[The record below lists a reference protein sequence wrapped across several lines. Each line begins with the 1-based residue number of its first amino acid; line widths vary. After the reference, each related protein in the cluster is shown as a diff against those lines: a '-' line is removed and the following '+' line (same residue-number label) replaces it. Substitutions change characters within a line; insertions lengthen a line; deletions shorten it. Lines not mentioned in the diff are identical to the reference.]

1 MEYSGM
7 KEIVWGVWKE
17 RENMNADMKWLDN
30 PEVFKVNQLE
40 AHSDHCYYLDYS
52 DMKKEKNPLLQSLNG
67 QWEFAY
73 SKNVMERPVDF
84 YKETFDAS
92 GFDKIMVPGHI
103 ELAGYDKIRYIN
115 TMYPWE
121 GKEYHRGAYSMEA
134 TGAEEGMFSE
144 AQYNPV
150 GSYIKYFDLDKN
162 MCGKRIYICFEG
174 VEEAMYLWLN
184 GQFIG
189 YAEDS
194 FTPSEFDLTP
204 YVKEKGNVLAV
215 QVHKMSTA
223 AFLEDQD
230 FFRFFGI
237 FRNVTLK
244 AIPDVHLE
252 DVWFKP
258 VLNQDNE
265 SGSVSVS
272 MKVSATDSQNVT
284 AGFILKDREENIL
297 VEKSLQLNKENN
309 HLEGTICVDL
319 ESVKLWDNHNPY
331 LYHAYVEL
339 KAEDGSLA
347 EVIPYDIGFRRIEI
361 IDKVVYLNGKRL
373 VITGVNRHEWNA
385 RTGRCIGIEDMKAD
399 ISCMLRN
406 NINSVRTCH
415 YPDQIPW
422 YYMCDDAGIYVMAET
437 NLESHGSFQKLG
449 AIEPSC
455 NVPGSIPQWRDAVL
469 ERAKNNF
476 ETFKNH
482 TSILFWSLGNESYAG
497 DDIEAMN
504 VYFAEKKDGRLV
516 HYESSYY
523 NRAYEDT
530 ISDLETRMYAKPEDV
545 EEYLNNSPK
554 KPYILCEFMHDMGNS
569 MGGLGSYMKLIDKY
583 DRYHGGFI
591 WDFIDQAIMV
601 KDPVTGRDVLRY
613 GGDFDDKPAD
623 YEFSANGIVF
633 ADRKEKPAM
642 QEVRYYYGLYR

>member
-1 MEYSGM
+1 VEYSGM

-40 AHSDHCYYLDYS
+40 SHSDHCYYLDYS

-121 GKEYHRGAYSMEA
+121 GKEYHRGAYSMES
-134 TGAEEGMFSE
+134 TGKEAGMFSE
-144 AQYNPV
+144 AEYNPV
-150 GSYIKYFDLDKN
+150 GSYIKRFDLN
-162 MCGKRIYICFEG
+162 ETMCGKRIHICFEG

-184 GQFIG
+184 GQFVG

-204 YVKEKGNVLAV
+204 FIREKENVLAV

-244 AIPDVHLE
+244 ALPDAHME
-252 DVWFKP
+252 DVWFQP
-258 VLNQDNE
+258 VLNQDNS
-265 SGSVSVS
+265 SGKVSVI
-272 MKVSATDSQNVT
+272 MKVTAPEKQNVDARFVLT
-284 AGFILKDREENIL
+284 DREGTVIT
-297 VEKSLQLNKENN
+297 EKCLQLQGRDGIFT
-309 HLEGTICVDL
+309 GTIHTDVQNI
-319 ESVKLWDNHNPY
+319 KLWDNHSPY
-331 LYHAYVEL
+331 LYHACVEL
-339 KAEDGSLA
+339 IEENGVML
-347 EVIPYDIGFRRIEI
+347 EVVPYDIGFRRLEV
-361 IDKVVYLNGKRL
+361 IDKVIYLNGKRL
-373 VITGVNRHEWNA
+373 VITGVNRHEWNPK
-385 RTGRCIGIEDMKAD
+385 TGRCIGMQEMTAD
-399 ISCMLRN
+399 IDCMLRN
-406 NINSVRTCH
+406 NINAVRTCH

-422 YYMCDDAGIYVMAET
+422 YYLCDKAGIYVMAET
-437 NLESHGSFQKLG
+437 NLESHGTFQKLG

-455 NVPGSIPQWRDAVL
+455 NVPGSIPQWREVVL
-469 ERAKNNF
+469 DRAISNF

-482 TSILFWSLGNESYAG
+482 TSVLFWSLGNESYAG
-497 DDIEAMN
+497 DDLGAMN
-504 VYFAEKKDGRLV
+504 TYFKEKRDGRLV
-516 HYESSYY
+516 HYESSFY
-523 NRAYEDT
+523 NRAYEE
-530 ISDLETRMYAKPEDV
+530 SRMYAKPKEV
-545 EEYLNNSPK
+545 EEYLNNNPK
-554 KPYILCEFMHDMGNS
+554 KPYLLCEFMHDMGNS
-569 MGGLGSYMKLIDKY
+569 MGGLGSYMKLIDQY
-583 DRYHGGFI
+583 EMYHGGFI
-591 WDFIDQAIMV
+591 WDFIDQAILIR
-601 KDPVTGRDVLRY
+601 DPVTGKEVLRY
-613 GGDFDDKPAD
+613 GGDFDDRPAD

>member
-1 MEYSGM
+1 
-7 KEIVWGVWKE
+7 
-17 RENMNADMKWLDN
+17 MNADMKWLDN

-40 AHSDHCYYLDYS
+40 PHSDHCYYLDYS

-162 MCGKRIYICFEG
+162 MCGKRIHICFEG

-204 YVKEKGNVLAV
+204 YIKEKGNVLAV

-385 RTGRCIGIEDMKAD
+385 RTGRCIGIEDMKTD

-422 YYMCDDAGIYVMAET
+422 YYMCDNAGIYVMAET

-504 VYFAEKKDGRLV
+504 VYFAEKQDGRLV

-583 DRYHGGFI
+583 DMYHGGFI

-601 KDPVTGRDVLRY
+601 KDPVTGKDVLRY

>member
-40 AHSDHCYYLDYS
+40 SHSDHCYYLDYS

-297 VEKSLQLNKENN
+297 VEKSLQLNKEND

-319 ESVKLWDNHNPY
+319 ESVRLWDNHNPY
-331 LYHAYVEL
+331 LYHAYIEL

-373 VITGVNRHEWNA
+373 IITGVNRHEWNA

-530 ISDLETRMYAKPEDV
+530 ISDFETRMYAKPEDV

-583 DRYHGGFI
+583 DMYHGGFI

-601 KDPVTGRDVLRY
+601 KDSVTGKDVLRY

>member
-1 MEYSGM
+1 
-7 KEIVWGVWKE
+7 
-17 RENMNADMKWLDN
+17 MNADMKWLDN
-30 PEVFKVNQLE
+30 PEVFRVNQLE

-52 DMKKEKNPLLQSLNG
+52 DMKKEKNPLFQSLNG
-67 QWEFAY
+67 QWEFSY
-73 SKNVMERPVDF
+73 SKNVKSRPVNF
-84 YKETFDAS
+84 YEETFDAS

-319 ESVKLWDNHNPY
+319 ESVRLWDNHNPY

-422 YYMCDDAGIYVMAET
+422 YYMCDNAGIYVMAET

-504 VYFAEKKDGRLV
+504 VYFAEKQDGRLV

-530 ISDLETRMYAKPEDV
+530 ISDFETRMYAKPEDV

-583 DRYHGGFI
+583 DMYHGGFI

-601 KDPVTGRDVLRY
+601 KDSVTGKDVLRY

>member
-1 MEYSGM
+1 
-7 KEIVWGVWKE
+7 
-17 RENMNADMKWLDN
+17 MNADMKWLDN

-40 AHSDHCYYLDYS
+40 PHSDHCYYLDYS

-121 GKEYHRGAYSMEA
+121 GKEYHRGAYSMDA

-162 MCGKRIYICFEG
+162 MCGKRIHICFEG

-184 GQFIG
+184 GQVIG

-204 YVKEKGNVLAV
+204 YIKEKGNVLAV

-361 IDKVVYLNGKRL
+361 IDKVVCLNGKRL

-504 VYFAEKKDGRLV
+504 VYFAEKQDGRLV

-530 ISDLETRMYAKPEDV
+530 ISDFETRMYAKPEDV

-583 DRYHGGFI
+583 DMYHGGFI

-601 KDPVTGRDVLRY
+601 KDPVTGKDVLRY

>member
-1 MEYSGM
+1 
-7 KEIVWGVWKE
+7 
-17 RENMNADMKWLDN
+17 MNADMKWLDN

-40 AHSDHCYYLDYS
+40 PHSDHCYYLDYS

-73 SKNVMERPVDF
+73 SKNAMERPVDF

-162 MCGKRIYICFEG
+162 MCGKRIHICFEG

-319 ESVKLWDNHNPY
+319 ESLKLWDNHNPY

-455 NVPGSIPQWRDAVL
+455 NVPGSIPQWRGAVL

-530 ISDLETRMYAKPEDV
+530 ISDFETRMYAKPEDV

-583 DRYHGGFI
+583 DMYHGGFI

-601 KDPVTGRDVLRY
+601 KDSVTGKDVLRY

>member
-1 MEYSGM
+1 
-7 KEIVWGVWKE
+7 
-17 RENMNADMKWLDN
+17 MNADMKWLDN

-40 AHSDHCYYLDYS
+40 PHSDHCYYLDYS

-230 FFRFFGI
+230 FFRFFGM

-309 HLEGTICVDL
+309 HLEGTICVNL
-319 ESVKLWDNHNPY
+319 ESVRLWDNHNPY

-530 ISDLETRMYAKPEDV
+530 ISDFETRMYAKPEDV

-583 DRYHGGFI
+583 DMYHGGFI

-601 KDPVTGRDVLRY
+601 KDSVTGKDVLRY

>member
-1 MEYSGM
+1 
-7 KEIVWGVWKE
+7 
-17 RENMNADMKWLDN
+17 MNADMKWLDN

-40 AHSDHCYYLDYS
+40 PHSDHCYYLDYS
-52 DMKKEKNPLLQSLNG
+52 DMKKERNPLLQSLNG

-162 MCGKRIYICFEG
+162 MCGKRIHICFEG

-204 YVKEKGNVLAV
+204 YIKEKGNVLAV

-265 SGSVSVS
+265 SGRVSVS

-297 VEKSLQLNKENN
+297 VEKSLQLNKEND

-530 ISDLETRMYAKPEDV
+530 ISDFETRMYAKPEDV

-583 DRYHGGFI
+583 DMYHGGFI

-601 KDPVTGRDVLRY
+601 KDSVTGKDVLRY

>member
-1 MEYSGM
+1 
-7 KEIVWGVWKE
+7 
-17 RENMNADMKWLDN
+17 MNADMKWLDN

-40 AHSDHCYYLDYS
+40 PHSDHCYYLDYS

-162 MCGKRIYICFEG
+162 MCGKRIHICFEG

-272 MKVSATDSQNVT
+272 MKVSTTDSQNVT

-297 VEKSLQLNKENN
+297 VEKSLQLNKEND

-339 KAEDGSLA
+339 KTEDGSLA

-530 ISDLETRMYAKPEDV
+530 ISDFETRMYAKPEDV

-601 KDPVTGRDVLRY
+601 KDSVTGKDVLRY

>member
-1 MEYSGM
+1 
-7 KEIVWGVWKE
+7 
-17 RENMNADMKWLDN
+17 MNADMKWLDN

-40 AHSDHCYYLDYS
+40 SHSDHCYYLDYS

-73 SKNVMERPVDF
+73 SKNVMERPVEF

-121 GKEYHRGAYSMEA
+121 GKEYHRGAYSMDA

-162 MCGKRIYICFEG
+162 MCGKRIHICFEG

-204 YVKEKGNVLAV
+204 YIKEKGNVLAV

-284 AGFILKDREENIL
+284 AGFILKDREGNIL

-319 ESVKLWDNHNPY
+319 ESVRLWDNHNPY

-455 NVPGSIPQWRDAVL
+455 NVPGSISQWRDAVL

-504 VYFAEKKDGRLV
+504 VYFAEKQDGRLV

-601 KDPVTGRDVLRY
+601 KDPVTGKDVLRY

>member
-1 MEYSGM
+1 
-7 KEIVWGVWKE
+7 
-17 RENMNADMKWLDN
+17 
-30 PEVFKVNQLE
+30 
-40 AHSDHCYYLDYS
+40 
-52 DMKKEKNPLLQSLNG
+52 
-67 QWEFAY
+67 
-73 SKNVMERPVDF
+73 MERPVDF

-134 TGAEEGMFSE
+134 TGAEEGMFSG

-162 MCGKRIYICFEG
+162 MCGKRIHICFEG

-204 YVKEKGNVLAV
+204 YIKEKGNVLAV

-297 VEKSLQLNKENN
+297 VEKSLQLNKEND

-319 ESVKLWDNHNPY
+319 ESVRLWDNHNPY

-504 VYFAEKKDGRLV
+504 VYFAEKQDGRLV

-530 ISDLETRMYAKPEDV
+530 ISDFETRMYAKPEDV

-583 DRYHGGFI
+583 DMYHGGFI

-601 KDPVTGRDVLRY
+601 KDSVTGKDVLRY

>member
-1 MEYSGM
+1 
-7 KEIVWGVWKE
+7 
-17 RENMNADMKWLDN
+17 MNADMKWLDN
-30 PEVFKVNQLE
+30 PEVFRVNQLE

-52 DMKKEKNPLLQSLNG
+52 DMKKEKNPLFQSLNG
-67 QWEFAY
+67 QWEFSY
-73 SKNVMERPVDF
+73 SKNVKSRPVNF
-84 YKETFDAS
+84 YEETFDAS

-162 MCGKRIYICFEG
+162 MCGKRIHICFEG

-204 YVKEKGNVLAV
+204 YIKEKGNVLAV

-297 VEKSLQLNKENN
+297 VEKSLQLNKEND

-339 KAEDGSLA
+339 KTEDGSLA

-373 VITGVNRHEWNA
+373 IITGVNRHEWNA

-504 VYFAEKKDGRLV
+504 VYFAEKQDGRLV

>member
-1 MEYSGM
+1 
-7 KEIVWGVWKE
+7 
-17 RENMNADMKWLDN
+17 MNADMKWLDN

-40 AHSDHCYYLDYS
+40 SHSDHCYYLDYS

-134 TGAEEGMFSE
+134 TGAAEGMFSE

-162 MCGKRIYICFEG
+162 MCGKRIHICFEG

-204 YVKEKGNVLAV
+204 YIKEKGNVLAV

-339 KAEDGSLA
+339 KEEDGSLA

-601 KDPVTGRDVLRY
+601 KDPVTGKDVLRY

>member
-1 MEYSGM
+1 
-7 KEIVWGVWKE
+7 
-17 RENMNADMKWLDN
+17 MNADMKWLDN

-40 AHSDHCYYLDYS
+40 PHSDHCYYLDYS

-162 MCGKRIYICFEG
+162 MCGKRIHICFEG

-194 FTPSEFDLTP
+194 FTPSEFELTP
-204 YVKEKGNVLAV
+204 YIKEKGNVLAV

-319 ESVKLWDNHNPY
+319 ESVRLWDNHNPY

-530 ISDLETRMYAKPEDV
+530 ISDFETRMYAKPEDV

-583 DRYHGGFI
+583 DMYHGGFI

-601 KDPVTGRDVLRY
+601 KDSVTGKDVLRY

>member
-1 MEYSGM
+1 
-7 KEIVWGVWKE
+7 
-17 RENMNADMKWLDN
+17 MNADMKWLDN

-40 AHSDHCYYLDYS
+40 PHSDHCYYLDYS

-162 MCGKRIYICFEG
+162 MCGKRIHICFEG

-204 YVKEKGNVLAV
+204 YIKEKGNVLAV

-309 HLEGTICVDL
+309 HLEGTICVNL
-319 ESVKLWDNHNPY
+319 ESVRLWDNHNPY

-530 ISDLETRMYAKPEDV
+530 ISDFETRMYAKPEDV

-569 MGGLGSYMKLIDKY
+569 MGGLGDYMKLIDKY
-583 DRYHGGFI
+583 EMYQGGFI
-591 WDFIDQAIMV
+591 WDFIDQAILV
-601 KDPVTGRDVLRY
+601 KDHVTGKEVLRY
-613 GGDFDDKPAD
+613 GGDFDDRPSD
-623 YEFSANGIVF
+623 YEFSGNGIVF

>member
-1 MEYSGM
+1 
-7 KEIVWGVWKE
+7 
-17 RENMNADMKWLDN
+17 MNADMKWLDN

-40 AHSDHCYYLDYS
+40 PHSDHCFYLDYS

-84 YKETFDAS
+84 YKEAFDAS

-162 MCGKRIYICFEG
+162 MCGKRIHICFEG

-204 YVKEKGNVLAV
+204 YIKEKGNVLAV

-530 ISDLETRMYAKPEDV
+530 ISDFETRMYAKPEDV

-583 DRYHGGFI
+583 DMYHGGFI

-601 KDPVTGRDVLRY
+601 KDSVTGKDVLRY

>member
-1 MEYSGM
+1 
-7 KEIVWGVWKE
+7 
-17 RENMNADMKWLDN
+17 MNADMKWLDN

-40 AHSDHCYYLDYS
+40 PHSDHCYYLDYS

-162 MCGKRIYICFEG
+162 MCGKRIHICFEG

-204 YVKEKGNVLAV
+204 YIKEKVNVLAV

-319 ESVKLWDNHNPY
+319 ESVRLWDNHNPY

-530 ISDLETRMYAKPEDV
+530 ISDFETRMYAKPEDV

-583 DRYHGGFI
+583 DMYHGGFI

-601 KDPVTGRDVLRY
+601 KDSVTGKDVLRY

>member
-1 MEYSGM
+1 
-7 KEIVWGVWKE
+7 
-17 RENMNADMKWLDN
+17 MNADMKWLDN

-40 AHSDHCYYLDYS
+40 PHSDHCYYLDYS

-121 GKEYHRGAYSMEA
+121 GKEYHRGAYSMQA

-162 MCGKRIYICFEG
+162 MCGKRIHICFEG

-204 YVKEKGNVLAV
+204 YIKEKGNVLAV

-319 ESVKLWDNHNPY
+319 ESVRLWDNHNPY

-399 ISCMLRN
+399 ISCILRN

-530 ISDLETRMYAKPEDV
+530 ISDFETRMYAKPEDV

-583 DRYHGGFI
+583 DMYHGGFI

-601 KDPVTGRDVLRY
+601 KDPVTGKDVLRY

-633 ADRKEKPAM
+633 ADRKEKPAI

>member
-1 MEYSGM
+1 
-7 KEIVWGVWKE
+7 
-17 RENMNADMKWLDN
+17 MNADMKWLDN

-40 AHSDHCYYLDYS
+40 PHSDHCYYLDYS
-52 DMKKEKNPLLQSLNG
+52 DIKKEKNPLLQSLNG

-162 MCGKRIYICFEG
+162 MCGKRIHICFEG

-272 MKVSATDSQNVT
+272 MKVSAPDSQNVT

-297 VEKSLQLNKENN
+297 VEKSLQLNKEND

-361 IDKVVYLNGKRL
+361 IDKVVYFNGKRL

-530 ISDLETRMYAKPEDV
+530 ISDFETRMYAKPEDV

-583 DRYHGGFI
+583 DMYHGGFI

-601 KDPVTGRDVLRY
+601 KDSVTGKDVLRY

>member
-1 MEYSGM
+1 
-7 KEIVWGVWKE
+7 
-17 RENMNADMKWLDN
+17 MNADMKWLDN

-40 AHSDHCYYLDYS
+40 PHSDHCYYLDYS

-162 MCGKRIYICFEG
+162 MCGKRIHICFEG

-204 YVKEKGNVLAV
+204 YIKEKGNVLAV

-422 YYMCDDAGIYVMAET
+422 YYMCDNAGIYVMAET

-516 HYESSYY
+516 HYESAYY
-523 NRAYEDT
+523 NRAYEDN
-530 ISDLETRMYAKPEDV
+530 ISDFETRMYAKPEDV

-583 DRYHGGFI
+583 DMYHGGFI

-601 KDPVTGRDVLRY
+601 KDPVTGKDVLRY

>member
-1 MEYSGM
+1 
-7 KEIVWGVWKE
+7 
-17 RENMNADMKWLDN
+17 MNADMKWLDN

-40 AHSDHCYYLDYS
+40 PHSDHCYYLDYS

-162 MCGKRIYICFEG
+162 MCGKRIHICFEG

-204 YVKEKGNVLAV
+204 YIKEKGNVLAV

-319 ESVKLWDNHNPY
+319 ESVRLWDNHNPY

-504 VYFAEKKDGRLV
+504 VYFAEKNDGRLV

-530 ISDLETRMYAKPEDV
+530 ISDFETRMYAKPEDV

-583 DRYHGGFI
+583 DMYHGGFI

-601 KDPVTGRDVLRY
+601 KDSVTGKDVLRY

>member
-1 MEYSGM
+1 
-7 KEIVWGVWKE
+7 
-17 RENMNADMKWLDN
+17 MNADMKWLDN

-40 AHSDHCYYLDYS
+40 PHSDHCYYLDYS

-121 GKEYHRGAYSMEA
+121 GKEYHRGAYSMQA

-162 MCGKRIYICFEG
+162 MCGKRIHICFEG

-319 ESVKLWDNHNPY
+319 ESVRLWDNHNPY

-455 NVPGSIPQWRDAVL
+455 NVPGSISQWRDAVL

-504 VYFAEKKDGRLV
+504 VYFAEKQDGRLV

-583 DRYHGGFI
+583 DMYHGGFI
-591 WDFIDQAIMV
+591 WDFIDQAIKV
-601 KDPVTGRDVLRY
+601 KDPVTGKDVLRY

>member
-1 MEYSGM
+1 
-7 KEIVWGVWKE
+7 
-17 RENMNADMKWLDN
+17 MNADMKWLDN

-40 AHSDHCYYLDYS
+40 PHSDHCYYLDYS

-162 MCGKRIYICFEG
+162 MCGKRIHICFEG

-272 MKVSATDSQNVT
+272 MKVSTTDSQNVT

-530 ISDLETRMYAKPEDV
+530 ISDFETRMYAKPEDV

-583 DRYHGGFI
+583 DMYHGGFI

-601 KDPVTGRDVLRY
+601 KDSVTGKDVLRY

>member
-1 MEYSGM
+1 
-7 KEIVWGVWKE
+7 
-17 RENMNADMKWLDN
+17 MNADMKWLDN

-40 AHSDHCYYLDYS
+40 PHSDHCYYLDYS

-73 SKNVMERPVDF
+73 SKNVMERPFDF

-162 MCGKRIYICFEG
+162 MCGKRIHICFEG

-319 ESVKLWDNHNPY
+319 ESVRLWDNHNPY

-504 VYFAEKKDGRLV
+504 VYFAKKQDGRLV

-530 ISDLETRMYAKPEDV
+530 ISDFETRMYAKPEDV

-583 DRYHGGFI
+583 DMYHGGFI

-601 KDPVTGRDVLRY
+601 KDPVTGKDVLRY

>member
-1 MEYSGM
+1 
-7 KEIVWGVWKE
+7 
-17 RENMNADMKWLDN
+17 MNADMKWLDN

-40 AHSDHCYYLDYS
+40 PHSDHCYYLDYS

-121 GKEYHRGAYSMEA
+121 GKEYHRGAYSMQA

-162 MCGKRIYICFEG
+162 MCGKRIHICFEG

-204 YVKEKGNVLAV
+204 YVKEKENVLAV

-530 ISDLETRMYAKPEDV
+530 ISDFETRMYAKPEDV

-583 DRYHGGFI
+583 DMYHGGFI

-601 KDPVTGRDVLRY
+601 KDPVTGKDVLRY

>member
-1 MEYSGM
+1 
-7 KEIVWGVWKE
+7 
-17 RENMNADMKWLDN
+17 MNADMKWLDN
-30 PEVFKVNQLE
+30 PEVFRVNQLE

-52 DMKKEKNPLLQSLNG
+52 DMKKEKNPLFQSLNG
-67 QWEFAY
+67 QWEFSY
-73 SKNVMERPVDF
+73 SKNVKSRPVNF
-84 YKETFDAS
+84 YEETFDAS

-121 GKEYHRGAYSMEA
+121 GKEYHRGAYSMDA

-162 MCGKRIYICFEG
+162 MCGKRIHICFEG

-204 YVKEKGNVLAV
+204 YIKEKGNVLAV

-504 VYFAEKKDGRLV
+504 VYFAEKQDGRLV

-601 KDPVTGRDVLRY
+601 KDPVTGKDVLRY

>member
-1 MEYSGM
+1 
-7 KEIVWGVWKE
+7 
-17 RENMNADMKWLDN
+17 MNADMQWLDN
-30 PEVFKVNQLE
+30 PEVFKVNQL
-40 AHSDHCYYLDYS
+40 APHSDHSYYSDYS
-52 DMKKEKNPLLQSLNG
+52 DMKKEKNPLFQSLNG
-67 QWEFAY
+67 QWEFFY
-73 SKNVMERPVDF
+73 SKNVKSRPVNF
-84 YKETFDAS
+84 YEETFDAS

-134 TGAEEGMFSE
+134 TGAEKGMFSE
-144 AQYNPV
+144 AEYNPV
-150 GSYIKYFDLDKN
+150 GSYIKYFDLDKS
-162 MCGKRIYICFEG
+162 MCGKRIHICFEG

-184 GQFIG
+184 GQFVG

-204 YVKEKGNVLAV
+204 YIKEKGNVLAV

-244 AIPDVHLE
+244 AIPDVHMD
-252 DVWFKP
+252 DVWFQP
-258 VLNQDNE
+258 VLNQDNV

-272 MKVSATDSQNVT
+272 MKVSAPDAQNIT
-284 AGFILKDREENIL
+284 ADFILKDREENL
-297 VEKSLQLNKENN
+297 AAEKSVQLKKEND
-309 HLEGTICVDL
+309 HLKGTICIDL
-319 ESVKLWDNHNPY
+319 ETVRLWDNHDPY

-339 KAEDGSLA
+339 KAEDGSLV

-361 IDKVVYLNGKRL
+361 IDKIIYLNGKRL
-373 VITGVNRHEWNA
+373 VITGVNRHEWNPK
-385 RTGRCIGIEDMKAD
+385 TGRCIGLEDMRAD
-399 ISCMLRN
+399 IACMLRN

-422 YYMCDDAGIYVMAET
+422 YYMCDNAGIYVMAET

-455 NVPGSIPQWRDAVL
+455 NVPGSFPQWKEAVL
-469 ERAKNNF
+469 DRARNNF

-482 TSILFWSLGNESYAG
+482 TSVLFWSLGNESYAG

-504 VYFAEKKDGRLV
+504 VYFAEKEDGRLV

-545 EEYLNNSPK
+545 EEYLNNNPK

-583 DRYHGGFI
+583 DMYQGGFI
-591 WDFIDQAIMV
+591 WDFIDQAILV
-601 KDPVTGRDVLRY
+601 KDPVTGKEVLCY
-613 GGDFDDKPAD
+613 GGDFDDKPSD

>member
-1 MEYSGM
+1 
-7 KEIVWGVWKE
+7 
-17 RENMNADMKWLDN
+17 MNADMKWLDN

-40 AHSDHCYYLDYS
+40 PHSDHCYYLDYS

-121 GKEYHRGAYSMEA
+121 GKEYHRGAYSMQA

-162 MCGKRIYICFEG
+162 MCGKRIHICFEG
-174 VEEAMYLWLN
+174 VEEVMYLWLN

-194 FTPSEFDLTP
+194 FTPSEFDLSP

-530 ISDLETRMYAKPEDV
+530 ISDFETRMYAKPEDV

-583 DRYHGGFI
+583 DMYHGGFI

-601 KDPVTGRDVLRY
+601 KDPVTGKDVLRY

>member
-40 AHSDHCYYLDYS
+40 SHSDHCYYLDYS

-162 MCGKRIYICFEG
+162 MCGKRIHICFEG

-204 YVKEKGNVLAV
+204 YIKEKGNVLAV

-399 ISCMLRN
+399 ISCILRN

-530 ISDLETRMYAKPEDV
+530 ISDFETRMYAKPEDV

-583 DRYHGGFI
+583 DMYHGGFI

-601 KDPVTGRDVLRY
+601 KDPVTGKDVLRY

>member
-1 MEYSGM
+1 
-7 KEIVWGVWKE
+7 
-17 RENMNADMKWLDN
+17 MNADMKWLDN

-40 AHSDHCYYLDYS
+40 PHSDHCYYLDYS

-121 GKEYHRGAYSMEA
+121 GKEYHRGAYSMQA

-162 MCGKRIYICFEG
+162 MCGKRIHICFEG

-204 YVKEKGNVLAV
+204 YIKAKGNVLAV

-361 IDKVVYLNGKRL
+361 IDKVIYLNGKRL

-530 ISDLETRMYAKPEDV
+530 ISDFETRMYAKPEDV

-583 DRYHGGFI
+583 DMYHGGFI

-601 KDPVTGRDVLRY
+601 KDSVTGKDVLRY

>member
-1 MEYSGM
+1 
-7 KEIVWGVWKE
+7 
-17 RENMNADMKWLDN
+17 MNADMKWLDN
-30 PEVFKVNQLE
+30 PEVFKVNQL
-40 AHSDHCYYLDYS
+40 APHSDHSYYLDYS
-52 DMKKEKNPLLQSLNG
+52 DMKKEKNPLFQSLNG
-67 QWEFAY
+67 QWEFSY
-73 SKNVMERPVDF
+73 SKNVKSRPVNF
-84 YKETFDAS
+84 YEETFDAS

-134 TGAEEGMFSE
+134 TGAEKGMFSE
-144 AQYNPV
+144 AEYNPV
-150 GSYIKYFDLDKN
+150 GSYIKYFDLDKS

-184 GQFIG
+184 GQFVG

-204 YVKEKGNVLAV
+204 YIKETGNVLAV

-244 AIPDVHLE
+244 AIPDVHMD
-252 DVWFKP
+252 DVWFQP
-258 VLNQDNE
+258 VLNQDNV
-265 SGSVSVS
+265 SGSVSVR
-272 MKVSATDSQNVT
+272 MKVSAPDAQNIT
-284 AGFILKDREENIL
+284 ADFILKDREENL
-297 VEKSLQLNKENN
+297 VAEKSVQLKKEND
-309 HLEGTICVDL
+309 HLDGTICIDL
-319 ESVKLWDNHNPY
+319 ETVRLWDNHDPY

-339 KAEDGSLA
+339 KAEDGSLV

-361 IDKVVYLNGKRL
+361 IDKVIYLNGKRL
-373 VITGVNRHEWNA
+373 VITGVNRHEWNPK
-385 RTGRCIGIEDMKAD
+385 TGRCIGLEDMRAD
-399 ISCMLRN
+399 IACMLRN

-422 YYMCDDAGIYVMAET
+422 YYMCDNAGIYVMAET

-455 NVPGSIPQWRDAVL
+455 NVPGSFPQWKEAVL
-469 ERAKNNF
+469 DRARNNF
-476 ETFKNH
+476 EIFKNH
-482 TSILFWSLGNESYAG
+482 TSVLFWSLGNESYAG

-504 VYFAEKKDGRLV
+504 VYFAEKEDGRLV

-545 EEYLNNSPK
+545 EEYLNNNPK

-583 DRYHGGFI
+583 DMYHGGFI
-591 WDFIDQAIMV
+591 WDFIDQAILV
-601 KDPVTGRDVLRY
+601 KDQVTGKEVLRY